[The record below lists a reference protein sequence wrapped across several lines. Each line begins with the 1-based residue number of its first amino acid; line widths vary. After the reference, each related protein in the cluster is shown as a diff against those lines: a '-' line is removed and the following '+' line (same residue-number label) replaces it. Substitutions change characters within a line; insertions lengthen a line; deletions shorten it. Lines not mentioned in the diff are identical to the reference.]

1 MSEGSLHEDPP
12 VPDAPEGS
20 GAPGSDTRQR
30 TLVALSKIGL
40 ALKSQAWKGA
50 APRGLNP
57 TQAQVLVTLAR
68 DGSAGLRL
76 SEIAE
81 QLAVSPPSVSDS
93 VSALERK
100 GLVVKRPA
108 PDDRRALAITLT
120 AEGRREARE
129 AAVWPDLMLGSV
141 DVLDD
146 AERAVL
152 LRALV
157 KMIRELQRQ
166 ELIAPSRMC
175 VTCRFFRPNVH
186 EDSAKPHHCAFVDA
200 AFGDAEL
207 RVECGDHDPADERG
221 AAELWKVFSRTA
233 AGERARGLKPDPTTV
248 ASDKRTD
255 IPGSAGPKA

>member
-1 MSEGSLHEDPP
+1 M
-12 VPDAPEGS
+12 APEGTSSS
-20 GAPGSDTRQR
+20 GNDTRQR

-40 ALKSQAWKGA
+40 ALRSQAWKGA

-76 SEIAE
+76 SDIAE
-81 QLAVSPPSVSDS
+81 RLGVSPPTVSDS

-100 GLVVKRPA
+100 GLVVKRA
-108 PDDRRALAITLT
+108 AAADRRALAITLT

-146 AERAVL
+146 GERAVL

-157 KMIRELQRQ
+157 KMIRELQAQ

-186 EDSAKPHHCAFVDA
+186 GNSAKPHHCTFVDA
-200 AFGDAEL
+200 PFGDAEL
-207 RVECGDHDPADERG
+207 RVECGDHDPADEEG
-221 AAELWKVFSRTA
+221 AAELWRVF
-233 AGERARGLKPDPTTV
+233 AGDRAG
-248 ASDKRTD
+248 
-255 IPGSAGPKA
+255 